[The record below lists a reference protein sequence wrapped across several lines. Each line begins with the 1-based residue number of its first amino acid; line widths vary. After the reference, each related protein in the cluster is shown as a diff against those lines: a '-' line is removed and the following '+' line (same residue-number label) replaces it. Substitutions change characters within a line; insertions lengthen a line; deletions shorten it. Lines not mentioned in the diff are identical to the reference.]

1 MSHPGIVW
9 RVVSP
14 ARPILWPRGADETWL
29 MNPPLR
35 YVITSDQQDM
45 VQTQIQSWSDLKG
58 SRYYRP
64 LLGNVNLTNTRIVVE
79 RHRDRGLGDLLFTTG
94 PLAYLQHVSSHSAQ
108 IFYYAS
114 TDRSHVLHGN
124 PALFNEMPLCGPVIY
139 DTLQLYHYHWF
150 IESATEYDEEPE
162 QMNVYDSLYKQIGLE
177 PEKIP
182 VEFKRPVLKA
192 YKADKLRAEDLFR
205 LLYFER
211 QEDWRKIPYWVV
223 APISTSNLRSAPYNM
238 WLKLI
243 GELAKTRH
251 VIVVGQIVSGLNPQT
266 DIPCSQFQESIS
278 QMAASNKNVV
288 NLLGRTPMRLTI
300 GLLCCAEGLIT
311 LDSGLLYVAE
321 GLRTPAISIW
331 GPQHPATRIG
341 YDPEYMELAIW
352 EYKTCDWAPCFSYR
366 KFPDH
371 KCPRGDKQHICEPL
385 RAVTP
390 EAIMAKVEKVWSRKP
405 GIVAPVAAGTP
416 KK

>member
-1 MSHPGIVW
+1 
-9 RVVSP
+9 
-14 ARPILWPRGADETWL
+14 
-29 MNPPLR
+29 
-35 YVITSDQQDM
+35 
-45 VQTQIQSWSDLKG
+45 
-58 SRYYRP
+58 
-64 LLGNVNLTNTRIVVE
+64 
-79 RHRDRGLGDLLFTTG
+79 
-94 PLAYLQHVSSHSAQ
+94 
-108 IFYYAS
+108 
-114 TDRSHVLHGN
+114 
-124 PALFNEMPLCGPVIY
+124 MPLCGPVIY

-162 QMNVYDSLYKQIGLE
+162 QINVYDSLYKQIGLE
-177 PEKIP
+177 PEKVPI
-182 VEFKRPVLKA
+182 EFKRPVLKA

-211 QEDWRKIPYWVV
+211 QEDWRKVPYWVV
-223 APISTSNLRSAPYNM
+223 APISTSNLRSAPYQM

-243 GELAKTRH
+243 AELAKTRH
-251 VIVVGQIVSGLNPQT
+251 VIVVGQIVNGLNPQT
-266 DIPCSQFQESIS
+266 DISCAQFQEAVG
-278 QMAASNKNVV
+278 QMAASNKHIV

-300 GLLCCAEGLIT
+300 GLLSCAEGLIT

-321 GLRTPAISIW
+321 GLRVPAVSVW

-352 EYKTCDWAPCFSYR
+352 EFKTCDWSPCFAYR

-405 GIVAPVAAGTP
+405 GTVAPVAAGTP